1 MALILKPYIPDF
13 ITVHMGSPTSNAENV
28 TVRFIDYIK
37 NVASS
42 EIYPTW
48 DEDALRANI
57 LAQISYALNRV
68 YTEYYPSRGYPFQ
81 ITSTTAV
88 DQKFIKGRSFFE
100 PIERIVDDIFDS
112 YLRRIGN
119 IEPLAAKFC
128 NGTTSTCDGLSQW
141 GSEDLAQQGYDSMGI
156 LNFYYGDNIERVDN
170 APIQSIQYSYPG
182 YPLRQ
187 GTRGPE
193 IVLLQSS
200 LNRIS
205 QDYPAIPKIWPLD
218 GVFGPNTY
226 NAVKKFQE
234 VFNLTSDGVVGKAT
248 WYKAVSLFVAVT
260 RLSEL
265 VAEGQQLFSISYQEP
280 DNLTLGDDS
289 DQVMALQYGLSILAE
304 FNNAIPF
311 VTVDGIFGLGTQR
324 AVLAYQGQVGL
335 PETGRVSQ
343 PTWDALLRDLEG
355 AGTTVLDRP
364 ELFPTFSSPT
374 TNYANTPR
382 LGQYPGYELSLG
394 SRDKGRVI

>member
-1 MALILKPYIPDF
+1 MALILTPYIPDF
-13 ITVHMGSPTSNAENV
+13 ITVHMGAPTSNAENV
-28 TVRFIDYIK
+28 TVRFSDYIK

-42 EIYPTW
+42 EVYPTW
-48 DEDALRANI
+48 NESALRANI

-100 PIERIVDDIFDS
+100 PIERIVDEIFDS
-112 YLRRIGN
+112 YLRRQGN

-141 GSEDLAQQGYDSMGI
+141 GSEELAQQGYDAMGI
-156 LNFYYGDNIERVDN
+156 LRFYYGDNIERVDK

-182 YPLRQ
+182 YPLQQ
-187 GTRGPE
+187 GSRGPE
-193 IVLLQSS
+193 VVLIQSS

-218 GVFGPNTY
+218 GIFGSNTL
-226 NAVKKFQE
+226 NSVKKFQQI
-234 VFNLTSDGVVGKAT
+234 FNLTPDGIVGKAT
-248 WYKAVSLFVAVT
+248 WYKLVSLFVAVT

-265 VAEGQQLFSISYQEP
+265 VAEGQQLFSINYQDP
-280 DNLTLGDDS
+280 DNLVLGDDT
-289 DQVMALQYGLSILAE
+289 DQVMALQYGLSLLAE
-304 FNNAIPF
+304 FNKSIPF
-311 VTVDGIFGLGTQR
+311 ITVDGVFGLDTQY
-324 AVLAYQGQVGL
+324 AVNAFQGQAGL
-335 PETGRVSQ
+335 PQTGRVDQ

-355 AGTTVLDRP
+355 AETTVLNRP
-364 ELFPTFSSPT
+364 ELFPPT
-374 TNYANTPR
+374 MPTNPNYANTPR

-394 SRDKGRVI
+394 ARDKGRVI